1 MSNFVGNKPNP
12 LSLLLQGAKKI
23 ITGGSQKD
31 KGKAIKKVQVGTEL
45 AKKRKSQDDFVDFRS
60 KLHTSAGFDTATK
73 NKLKMKHPLYKS
85 NKKTS
90 DIFTPKEPKFS
101 KGGRVGLKRGTGL
114 MKKKSNI
121 QKIKETFGPK
131 NKSTKF
137 GMLSVKAGIDKNPN
151 PTQADRIAGAKM
163 KNRMKAAFGGGADMG
178 KVASDKT
185 KAEVKKYEKRAKDA
199 SKFLKNKG
207 RSFGS
212 IMREKYMR

>member
-1 MSNFVGNKPNP
+1 MSNKFEAAIQIGKGIYQFGKSVAKKLKGNK
-12 LSLLLQGAKKI
+12 Q
-23 ITGGSQKD
+23 TFT
-31 KGKAIKKVQVGTEL
+31 GKAIKTTKPGTQL
-45 AKKRKSQDDFVDFRS
+45 TKKRKSQDDFVDFRS

-73 NKLKMKHPLYKS
+73 NKLKMKHPLYKTM
-85 NKKTS
+85 KKTS

-114 MKKKSNI
+114 MKKKSNV

-163 KNRMKAAFGGGADMG
+163 K
-178 KVASDKT
+178 S
-185 KAEVKKYEKRAKDA
+185 KKR
-199 SKFLKNKG
+199 FV
-207 RSFGS
+207 
-212 IMREKYMR
+212 